1 MKYTLFY
8 LYMAVGT
15 LAMASCSGDDDN
27 APVAAETPRDV
38 SGSEDAGGQP
48 KSWRAAAY
56 TPEELQEVEDA
67 VSAIRGAGYT
77 YRDNESYCMG
87 TDMEVFNMRKLR
99 DMEKKYNTSYIVD
112 DYIPATDQK
121 FFYSENVNSLKDSL
135 GIDIGIGLSAGVF
148 SMDLDVAF
156 NKNKFSTTKNYYS
169 LMRMRQS
176 YFSRELNFL
185 NLRVQVYNA
194 VAASPMANTF
204 ASIDADEMARAV
216 PLFKEA
222 YAPGFSDV
230 MQRLI
235 RKIHA
240 APSAFAASGICR
252 EFIEEVGSGF
262 VTRSV
267 LGCSL
272 DYYNTTRMDSVAES
286 MDVRVALEI
295 SVQVHFVGVNAGISA
310 GYKDAV
316 DKCNRNSESHITAR
330 GGNLSLVTAFTTGQA
345 ATIDAQTL
353 RKWQGTVTPQDAAL
367 IDIRLVP
374 IYQVIYDPFT
384 RDILRGYMEKSL
396 RNYEDK

>member
-1 MKYTLFY
+1 
-8 LYMAVGT
+8 MAVGT
-15 LAMASCSGDDDN
+15 LAIASCSSDDDTPSVAE
-27 APVAAETPRDV
+27 APQAV
-38 SGSEDAGGQP
+38 SGSDDNDATGKP
-48 KSWRAAAY
+48 VSWRAAAY
-56 TPEELQEVEDA
+56 TPEELQKVEDA

-112 DYIPATDQK
+112 DYIPVTDQK

-135 GIDIGIGLSAGVF
+135 GIDIGIGFSAGVF

-185 NLRVQVYNA
+185 NLREQVYNA
-194 VAASPMANTF
+194 VAASPVANTF
-204 ASIDADEMARAV
+204 ASIDADEMSKAV
-216 PLFKEA
+216 PFFKEA

-230 MQRLI
+230 MQKFI

-252 EFIEEVGSGF
+252 EFIDEVGSGF

-272 DYYNTTRMDSVAES
+272 DYYNTTRMDSVSES
-286 MDVRVALEI
+286 VDVKVALEI
-295 SVQVHFVGVNAGISA
+295 SVQVHIVGVNAGVSV

-330 GGNLSLVTAFTTGQA
+330 GGNLSLVTAFTTGQE
-345 ATIDAQTL
+345 ATIDAKTL
-353 RKWQGTVTPQDAAL
+353 QKWQKTVTPQDAAL

-384 RDILRGYMEKSL
+384 RNILRNYMEKSL